1 MGVELAI
8 PPQHI
13 YVTTEFHVVA
23 MRQEV
28 RQIARGLGLGLAEQ
42 AKIATAISTIARV
55 LLTHHQGAVFTLR
68 TTAQDTQ
75 AVLEIACVL
84 GQDSVEGEQ
93 PVELLNLPNIRLLV
107 DEAILSYETG
117 MTILRLR
124 VIYPAAKAGGL

>member
-1 MGVELAI
+1 MGIESTI
-8 PPQHI
+8 PAQHI

-28 RQIARGLGLGLAEQ
+28 RQIARSLGLGLAEQ

-68 TTAQDTQ
+68 TIAQDTQ

-84 GQDSVEGEQ
+84 GQDSLDGAQ
-93 PVELLNLPNIRLLV
+93 PADLLNLPNIRLLV
-107 DEAILSYETG
+107 DEAVLSCEKG

-124 VIYPAAKAGGL
+124 MRLTRTIHA